1 MATAE
6 KTYKASVSI
15 RERNWKALADAKN
28 KSKIINQALDLYF
41 DFEQKRQEKY
51 EEWYANFLA
60 ETIEALEEVE
70 QGGGTPVP
78 MKDGKIDFE
87 AFEKELWS

>member
-41 DFEQKRQEKY
+41 KVDEKRQESY
-51 EEWYANFLA
+51 DAWYANFLA
-60 ETIEALEEVE
+60 ETIEALEDVE
-70 QGGGTPVP
+70 QGG
-78 MKDGKIDFE
+78 
-87 AFEKELWS
+87 